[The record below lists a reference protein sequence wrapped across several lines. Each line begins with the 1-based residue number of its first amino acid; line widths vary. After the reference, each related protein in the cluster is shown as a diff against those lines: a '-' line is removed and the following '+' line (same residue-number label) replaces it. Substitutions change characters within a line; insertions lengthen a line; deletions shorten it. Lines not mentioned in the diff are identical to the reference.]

1 MALKIIV
8 AVSQNGVIGIE
19 GSIPWRLPEDLK
31 RFSKLTK
38 GNGENAVIMGR
49 RTWESIPSKYRPL
62 PGRLNIVLTRNTR
75 GDYIDAWIELSLYD
89 ALKKAKRENCEDIWI
104 IGGQSLYQEVMAKY
118 VNRTHAFRL
127 EAIHLTL
134 IDTVIEGDTF
144 FPFFDPMLFQKIDP
158 EWTQTSEN
166 GMTYKFLD
174 YKRH

>member
-8 AVSQNGVIGIE
+8 AVSQNGAIGIE

-38 GNGENAVIMGR
+38 GNSNNAVIVGR

-62 PGRLNIVLTRNTR
+62 PGRLNIVLTRNAV
-75 GDYIDAWIELSLYD
+75 DLDAWPSLSLYA
-89 ALKKAKRENCEDIWI
+89 ALKKAKQWNCEDIWI

-118 VNRTHAFRL
+118 VNRTDEFRL

-134 IDTVIEGDTF
+134 IDAIVEGDTF

-158 EWTQTSEN
+158 ERTQTSEN